1 MYIKKR
7 EQSTYKKYSQVAIQS
22 CVIYIFPFIQELTIV
37 KKMSYLPYYY
47 FNGDASDPNV
57 VAVIKTN
64 FISLLKSPFFGSIF
78 CRDDQEQCKED
89 GLMVVA
95 GKLSST

>member
-1 MYIKKR
+1 M
-7 EQSTYKKYSQVAIQS
+7 
-22 CVIYIFPFIQELTIV
+22 TIV

-47 FNGDASDPNV
+47 LNGDASDPNV
-57 VAVIKTN
+57 VAVIRTN
-64 FISLLKSPFFGSIF
+64 FISLLKSPVFGSIF

-89 GLMVVA
+89 SVIVFA

>member
-1 MYIKKR
+1 M
-7 EQSTYKKYSQVAIQS
+7 
-22 CVIYIFPFIQELTIV
+22 TIV
-37 KKMSYLPYYY
+37 KKTSYLPYYY

-64 FISLLKSPFFGSIF
+64 FISLLESPFFGSIF

-89 GLMVVA
+89 GVMVVA

>member
-57 VAVIKTN
+57 VAVIRTN

-78 CRDDQEQCKED
+78 CRDDQGQCKQD
-89 GLMVVA
+89 GVIVVA

>member
-1 MYIKKR
+1 M
-7 EQSTYKKYSQVAIQS
+7 
-22 CVIYIFPFIQELTIV
+22 TIV
-37 KKMSYLPYYY
+37 KKMNYLPYYY
-47 FNGDASDPNV
+47 FNGVASDPNV
-57 VAVIKTN
+57 VAVIRTN

-89 GLMVVA
+89 GEIVVA